1 MNTSGSD
8 RSQIPSSR
16 ESKSR
21 TNKTEENSSE
31 LTCFVKLAAKQLS
44 SLHSHLTVNYRISL
58 QLLSLH
64 IFQCVTSLLTGTW
77 WLLIKKAWEIHLNNR
92 LSMQH
97 AGFSQGQL
105 YNNKHRQKYV
115 LQQQGKTPHTHSKP
129 TCSGKLCLGS
139 FSVFLWG
146 LWGFLIGFLFVWLG
160 CVGVFLEFFL
170 SHLQVNRPEDQ
181 SLLMPLNYD
190 PELLVLPKH
199 KKLSSG
205 QRISPWAWCSCSLC
219 APQLYMKQPA
229 NLHPVTSDGSRTCQ
243 RVPKLLGVRDFTHH
257 IRSLLT
263 G

>member
-1 MNTSGSD
+1 MPVFHKANYTTINTD
-8 RSQIPSSR
+8 RNMYCS
-16 ESKSR
+16 
-21 TNKTEENSSE
+21 NKE
-31 LTCFVKLAAKQLS
+31 K
-44 SLHSHLTVNYRISL
+44 
-58 QLLSLH
+58 
-64 IFQCVTSLLTGTW
+64 
-77 WLLIKKAWEIHLNNR
+77 
-92 LSMQH
+92 
-97 AGFSQGQL
+97 
-105 YNNKHRQKYV
+105 
-115 LQQQGKTPHTHSKP
+115 PHTP
-129 TCSGKLCLGS
+129 TANPHAVGS
-139 FSVFLWG
+139 FAVFLWG

-205 QRISPWAWCSCSLC
+205 QRISLWAWCSCSLC

-243 RVPKLLGVRDFTHH
+243 RVLKLLGVRDFTHH